1 MINVMGEEKVGV
13 GTDFIQD
20 QSDAFME
27 WICRDK
33 GDGRLLVDLG
43 MPSTNRITVAG
54 FDKIGEYPNLTVA
67 MERRGWPELRIRR
80 VLGENWLRFLE
91 TVWGV

>member
-1 MINVMGEEKVGV
+1 MINVMGEEKVGI

-20 QSDAFME
+20 QPDTFME

-43 MPSTNRITVAG
+43 MPSSNRITVSG
-54 FDKIGEYPNLTVA
+54 FDRIGQYPNLTAA
-67 MERRGWPELRIRR
+67 MEGRAWTETRIRR
-80 VLGENWLRFLE
+80 ILGENWFAFLE
-91 TVWGV
+91 AVWGV